1 MHALGKRGRTD
12 EVEGGGGGN
21 GDAGKQPEEE
31 ESKRDALLC
40 SALLPL
46 HLWGVRSAWCIT
58 CSSFLSLPAAAAKGL
73 GEAGER
79 REAGLVLACSGS

>member
-1 MHALGKRGRTD
+1 MRWRVEVAAMATRGSNRRKRK
-12 EVEGGGGGN
+12 
-21 GDAGKQPEEE
+21 A
-31 ESKRDALLC
+31 SAMLC